1 MKKFGASLV
10 LAMMLCAGGAFGSRA
25 QEAAKPATGTPPST
39 PQFDTWTDD
48 FNGDKLD
55 ETKWER
61 FTFEGAGGG
70 KLELKDGQLRLRS
83 GAKTR
88 AGVRTKTTF
97 SADRF
102 IVEGQVARV
111 LAQLPEAG
119 DKASDIGRATL
130 TLMFDGSGRNRV
142 EWLYTSERTLEAWSV
157 IDGTGERLDNGK
169 LGLKFDRPVL
179 SIVRRGDEYLF
190 VVNKPDGTPQDAQVA
205 LTRTIKNLPR
215 TFRLMLY
222 GFGSSEN
229 DWESV
234 RLVTAK

>member
-1 MKKFGASLV
+1 
-10 LAMMLCAGGAFGSRA
+10 
-25 QEAAKPATGTPPST
+25 
-39 PQFDTWTDD
+39 
-48 FNGDKLD
+48 
-55 ETKWER
+55 
-61 FTFEGAGGG
+61 
-70 KLELKDGQLRLRS
+70 
-83 GAKTR
+83 
-88 AGVRTKTTF
+88 
-97 SADRF
+97 
-102 IVEGQVARV
+102 
-111 LAQLPEAG
+111 
-119 DKASDIGRATL
+119 
-130 TLMFDGSGRNRV
+130 V

>member
-10 LAMMLCAGGAFGSRA
+10 LAMMLCVSGAFGSRA
-25 QEAAKPATGTPPST
+25 QEAAKPATGTQPST
-39 PQFDTWTDD
+39 PQFDTWADD

-70 KLELKDGQLRLRS
+70 KLEVKDGQLRLRS
-83 GAKTR
+83 GSKTR
-88 AGVRTKTTF
+88 AGVRTKPTF

-190 VVNKPDGTPQDAQVA
+190 VVNKPDGAPQDAQVA

-234 RLVTAK
+234 RIVTAK